1 MSSYGAEGIVLRRRD
16 LGESDRV
23 AALLTRGLGKFDVV
37 AKGARKPGA
46 KSAGPSEPFT
56 AVRVLIAQGRSL
68 DIVTQWQV
76 TCAHAPLRAD
86 LGALA
91 RAAYV
96 CELADALT
104 VDHEPCEAVH
114 DLVGGALDAL
124 ELACGGELTICAD
137 AVLHSYVIR
146 LLAERGYAISLAR
159 CAHCGV
165 PIKSEAALGFSAAL
179 GGALCGRCR
188 YASPDSFGLRPPTLR
203 ALRTLAEADSASV
216 FALRP
221 DPPVERQIRDCLRWS
236 VRFRCERELR
246 SASFLEL
253 TRGDAATPGA
263 A

>member
-104 VDHEPCEAVH
+104 VDHEPCEAL
-114 DLVGGALDAL
+114 DGGPDGLAVVRRIACESRARLAPGGQVVV
-124 ELACGGELTICAD
+124 ELGAGQ
-137 AVLHSYVIR
+137 H
-146 LLAERGYAISLAR
+146 
-159 CAHCGV
+159 
-165 PIKSEAALGFSAAL
+165 EAAQRIFLDNGFRVEKMLADLNGHPRVLVAA
-179 GGALCGRCR
+179 
-188 YASPDSFGLRPPTLR
+188 S
-203 ALRTLAEADSASV
+203 
-216 FALRP
+216 
-221 DPPVERQIRDCLRWS
+221 
-236 VRFRCERELR
+236 
-246 SASFLEL
+246 
-253 TRGDAATPGA
+253 
-263 A
+263 